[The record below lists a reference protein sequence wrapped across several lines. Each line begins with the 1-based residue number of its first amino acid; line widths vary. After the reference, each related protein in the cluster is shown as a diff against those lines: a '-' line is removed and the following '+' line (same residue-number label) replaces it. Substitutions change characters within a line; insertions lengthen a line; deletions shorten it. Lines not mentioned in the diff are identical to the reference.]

1 MYVITDTGFWINI
14 AKGNLVEGFL
24 NLAQRESWTIVIPHV
39 AEEDIRSVL
48 DELSDPPAESLLQH
62 SIIEV
67 CLLSAEETL
76 DLRRMQSEHPSL
88 SFADLSVVLIAA
100 RLHPKI
106 VLTLDANLR
115 ALAESR
121 GYCVHG
127 SLWILDK
134 MVQQRII
141 STLQAC
147 KALKKMA
154 IPPERLP
161 REEVRKREKRW
172 QCP

>member
-14 AKGNLVEGFL
+14 AKGNLVESFV
-24 NLAQRESWTIVIPHV
+24 NLAQRESWTVVIPHI

-48 DELSDPPAESLLQH
+48 DELSSPPAGSLLRH
-62 SIIEV
+62 STIKV
-67 CLLSAEETL
+67 CPLSEEETL
-76 DLRRMQSEHPSL
+76 DLRKMQLEHLRL

-106 VLTLDANLR
+106 VLTLDAGLR

-121 GYCVHG
+121 GYQVHG

-134 MVQQRII
+134 MVQQRIVSI
-141 STLQAC
+141 LQAC
-147 KALKKMA
+147 EALQRMA
-154 IPPERLP
+154 SFPERLP
-161 REEVRKREKRW
+161 PTEVAKRRKRW